1 MTMVATFA
9 ISRLPLA
16 DPSYC
21 FLAPSPRWLHVPVVG
36 QEGADQGQYGGG
48 EANIQEP
55 AAEGTSIF

>member
-21 FLAPSPRWLHVPVVG
+21 FLALSPRWLHVPVVG
-36 QEGADQGQYGGG
+36 HEGADQGQFGGV

-55 AAEGTSIF
+55 AGGGTSIF